1 MTNRLPYL
9 AGRNDMPST
18 SIPGPAPP
26 EGSYSAPSSPPQSPV
41 MEIDLPC
48 PFNTIYNPISQII
61 SIDNIY
67 NTPST
72 STSSPAPSTS
82 TSSPAPPPS
91 TSELFQSSAISQI
104 ISIDNIYNTPS
115 TSTSSPA
122 PSTSTSSPAP
132 PPSTSELFQSSAI
145 SPLRNLRKRKQED
158 LLSNFKKHCNESD
171 ERMLAEL
178 RDTKDTIV
186 KCHDETITSI
196 NKLIDIVADMAK
208 KLK

>member
-9 AGRNDMPST
+9 AGRNDMPAT
-18 SIPGPAPP
+18 SIPGPAPS

-91 TSELFQSSAISQI
+91 TSELFQSSAIS
-104 ISIDNIYNTPS
+104 
-115 TSTSSPA
+115 
-122 PSTSTSSPAP
+122 
-132 PPSTSELFQSSAI
+132 
-145 SPLRNLRKRKQED
+145 PLRNLRKRKQED

-171 ERMLAEL
+171 ERMLSEL